1 MERKDRRFKRDLANR
16 DRTAKSISMQYKNTV
31 EPMYKKYIEPTKK
44 YSDIIINKIDKKDNG
59 YVELLNNINTIKSN
73 EK

>member
-1 MERKDRRFKRDLANR
+1 
-16 DRTAKSISMQYKNTV
+16 
-31 EPMYKKYIEPTKK
+31 KKYIEPTKK